1 VRVNVGR
8 WLVGAPIATQDL
20 EHQSISRPIGL
31 AVFASDALSSTAYAT
46 EEILIILGLAIGAG
60 ATSLWGQQ
68 TDGGMSIFG
77 LSMPIAIAIAT
88 LLAIVTLSYRQTI
101 YAYPGG
107 GGAYIVARDNLGE
120 VPAQI
125 AGAALLTDYVLT
137 VAVSISSGVAQ
148 ITSAFPDLIPYRVLM
163 ALTVILIM
171 TIVNMRG
178 VKESGRIFA
187 VPTYFFLGT
196 MFLMIGVG
204 LYRHF
209 TGTLIELIPTEVQLE
224 SFHEL
229 QAEHGGLTS
238 LGLFLVLR
246 AFSSGCTALTG
257 IEAISNGIT
266 AFKKP
271 RSHNAAVT
279 LVWMSTILIT
289 IFLSITFLANQIHAI
304 PLENETV
311 ISQLGRAIFGENS
324 LLWRVVLF
332 GTALILLM
340 AANTSYADF
349 PRLAALHAGDGFLP
363 RQMTFRGSRL
373 VFSWGIL
380 VLAIAASFLVVVAQA
395 RVTTLI
401 PLYAVGV
408 FLSFT
413 MSQLGMVVR
422 LWKSG
427 RLKPGE
433 KISGLETE
441 IEYDPHWW
449 HKIIISGIGAVSTF
463 VVMIV
468 FAVTKFA
475 SGAWVIVL
483 LVPIMVIT
491 FFRIHH
497 HYKEVARVLSREHAG
512 KVEVHP
518 VQTIILVDQVHAE
531 TVRMVNFAKSL
542 GQPWKAIHVA
552 INPERAVET
561 QQKWEQRIGEGEL
574 VILESPY
581 RHLIEPIQHYIRRL
595 QNEVPGSFVHVIMG
609 HLVMHNF
616 WEQALHQNSAL
627 IFNVGLGH
635 VENVVVT
642 TVPYQIEADDPDL
655 PQAVADAEPVPVI
668 DNEQDADTTTPE
680 TESEAETD
688 PKTQF

>member
-1 VRVNVGR
+1 
-8 WLVGAPIATQDL
+8 
-20 EHQSISRPIGL
+20 
-31 AVFASDALSSTAYAT
+31 
-46 EEILIILGLAIGAG
+46 
-60 ATSLWGQQ
+60 
-68 TDGGMSIFG
+68 MSG
-77 LSMPIAIAIAT
+77 
-88 LLAIVTLSYRQTI
+88 
-101 YAYPGG
+101 
-107 GGAYIVARDNLGE
+107 
-120 VPAQI
+120 
-125 AGAALLTDYVLT
+125 
-137 VAVSISSGVAQ
+137 
-148 ITSAFPDLIPYRVLM
+148 
-163 ALTVILIM
+163 
-171 TIVNMRG
+171 
-178 VKESGRIFA
+178 
-187 VPTYFFLGT
+187 
-196 MFLMIGVG
+196 
-204 LYRHF
+204 
-209 TGTLIELIPTEVQLE
+209 
-224 SFHEL
+224 
-229 QAEHGGLTS
+229 
-238 LGLFLVLR
+238 
-246 AFSSGCTALTG
+246 
-257 IEAISNGIT
+257 
-266 AFKKP
+266 
-271 RSHNAAVT
+271 
-279 LVWMSTILIT
+279 ILIT
-289 IFLSITFLANQIHAI
+289 LFIGITFLANQVHVI

-413 MSQLGMVVR
+413 MSQTGMVVR
-422 LWKSG
+422 LWKAG
-427 RLKPGE
+427 HLKPGE
-433 KISGLETE
+433 KITGLETE

-449 HKIIISGIGAVSTF
+449 HKIIVSGVGAICTF

-483 LVPIMVIT
+483 LVPLMVIT

-497 HYKEVARVLSREHAG
+497 HYKEVAHVLSREHAE
-512 KVEVHP
+512 KVATHP

-542 GQPWKAIHVA
+542 GQPWKALHVA
-552 INPERAVET
+552 INPDRAADT
-561 QQKWEQRIGEGEL
+561 QQKWQQRIGEGEL
-574 VILESPY
+574 VLIESPY
-581 RHLIEPIQHYIRRL
+581 RNLIEPIQNYIRRL
-595 QNEVPGSFVHVIMG
+595 QTEVPGSFVHVIMG

-635 VENVVVT
+635 MENVVVT
-642 TVPYQIEADDPDL
+642 TVPYQIEVEEDPEL

-668 DNEQDADTTTPE
+668 DTEQNVDTTTPE
-680 TESEAETD
+680 TEARSETN
-688 PKTQF
+688 PPTQF